1 MLTANSP
8 PGRYITENEELPCKA
23 DPQQDDRMIGHR
35 LSRIDRLVL
44 EAYVDMATIDDVR
57 GAGGGRFSLV
67 NGAM

>member
-1 MLTANSP
+1 MRSYHARLIPS
-8 PGRYITENEELPCKA
+8 
-23 DPQQDDRMIGHR
+23 RMIGHR

-57 GAGGGRFSLV
+57 GADGGRFSLV